1 MKYTN
6 VYIWSGIDRLG
17 TAGISFLCN
26 IVLARLLS
34 TDDFGIVGMVAIF
47 FSIAYSFTDCGLSDG
62 LIKMEAPQKE
72 DYGTVFVFN
81 LSVGTIIALLFIIIA
96 YPIASFFNENKL
108 ISVIQ
113 MLGIALLLHSMTFVE
128 ETRLRKELKMR
139 YLAIVKL
146 ISSFLASL
154 CSIGMA
160 LHGWGYLS
168 LVYLQ
173 IFIPL
178 FVLLGFIFI
187 THWRPLFY
195 FNKQTF
201 KILWGYGHHLLI
213 TFFINQTGRNLNSFI
228 LGKTSTAHTVG
239 LYAQAQKLQEV
250 PMMIIDSIICNTS
263 YPVLSNIS
271 NPAKKT
277 EFIKKLTRRVILI
290 NISVTT
296 LLYIVAPYLIRLFYG
311 AKWEMAIPIFR
322 ALLVVGLLLL
332 TKSFL
337 QTLLKSYGA
346 FSKIKLLA
354 FIEIS
359 IQITLILITFKHGI
373 YAIIGGQIST
383 LAISIIL
390 HYIFFIFAKKNS
402 HGI

>member
-17 TAGISFLCN
+17 TACISFLCN

-34 TDDFGIVGMVAIF
+34 TDDFGIIGMVAIF

-62 LIKMEAPQKE
+62 LIKMEAPRTK

-81 LSVGTIIALLFIIIA
+81 LSVGTIIAILFIVTA
-96 YPIASFFNENKL
+96 YPIAEFFNEQKL
-108 ISVIQ
+108 VSVIQ

-146 ISSFLASL
+146 IASFLASL

-160 LHGWGYLS
+160 FHGWGYLS
-168 LVYLQ
+168 LAYLQ
-173 IFIPL
+173 LLIPL
-178 FVLLGFIFI
+178 FILLGFIFI

-201 KILWGYGHHLLI
+201 RTLWGYGHHLLI

-263 YPVLSNIS
+263 YPVLSNMS
-271 NPAKKT
+271 DPNEKT
-277 EFIKKLTRRVILI
+277 AFIKKLTKRVIFI
-290 NISVTT
+290 NVSVTT
-296 LLYIVAPYLIRLFYG
+296 LLYIMAPFLIRFFYG
-311 AKWEMAIPIFR
+311 VKWEMAIPIFR
-322 ALLVVGLLLL
+322 ALLIVGLLLI

-346 FSKIKLLA
+346 FAKIKLLA
-354 FIEIS
+354 FIEIGF
-359 IQITLILITFKHGI
+359 QVLLVLVTFKYGI
-373 YAIIGGQIST
+373 YAIIGGQALA

-390 HYIFFIFAKKNS
+390 HYIFFVFAKKSS